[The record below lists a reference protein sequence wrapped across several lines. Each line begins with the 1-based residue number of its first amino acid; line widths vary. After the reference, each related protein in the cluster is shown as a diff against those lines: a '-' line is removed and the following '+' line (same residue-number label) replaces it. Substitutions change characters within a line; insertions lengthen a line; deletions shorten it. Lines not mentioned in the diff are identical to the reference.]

1 MHHPQSIQ
9 RMYRD
14 ILLYFIILNS
24 RSVQLLRPLLETRKD
39 GRVKRKGYAVCAVI
53 SEARWHLPVAL
64 I

>member
-24 RSVQLLRPLLETRKD
+24 RSVQLLRPMLETRKD
-39 GRVKRKGYAVCAVI
+39 GRVKRKGYAVYVQ
-53 SEARWHLPVAL
+53 SLPVRHLPVAL